1 MILNFAEALKE
12 LGPNAAF
19 RIARE
24 TRPTSDY
31 LLTRYLPE
39 MTKPSY
45 SVESGNMVIRATMAG
60 QSGMDSPYP
69 EGGIIEASKFLAKTS
84 KITNQVTMPE
94 QALRELQEL
103 MYRLE
108 AGNSN
113 DTVDMVEE
121 ALNFLEKL
129 VIQPHWDTMEYLKG
143 QIFTTGK
150 IDWTFNNLKVNV
162 DYEVPSGNFLPNR
175 TGSDAYDGTSSK
187 FWSDMRELQSILDY
201 DVEVYLT
208 HPDTMNLVL
217 DNENNNIEI
226 LEQESYKYGTRYRIA
241 KLVGSSDVRRSSDTR
256 DTISVIT
263 YGAEGE
269 LIDPNNP
276 KQTKQVPF
284 LTVGKIIAIAT
295 DNQEGYVP
303 GEGSTD
309 SPERDRVLGY
319 THIGPTTEGGG
330 QLGRWARLYTPEDYP
345 MQLRGQ
351 GVTNGLPVVEAPKK
365 IAVASTDM
373 P

>member
-94 QALRELQEL
+94 EALRELQEL

-113 DTVDMVEE
+113 NTIDMVEE

-150 IDWTFNNLKVNV
+150 IDWTFNGLRVNV
-162 DYEVPSGNFLPNR
+162 DYEVPSGNFLAKR
-175 TGSDAYDGTSSK
+175 TGTDAYGGTSSK
-187 FWSDMRELQSILDY
+187 FWEDVRLLQSKLNY
-201 DVEVYLT
+201 DVDVYLT
-208 HPDTMNLVL
+208 HPDTMNVIL
-217 DNENNNIEI
+217 DNQ
-226 LEQESYKYGTRYRIA
+226 EQNDIKVLQQEKYKYGHRYTIA
-241 KLVGSSDVRRSSDTR
+241 KLVGSTERESSDNR

-276 KQTKQVPF
+276 KKTKQVPF
-284 LTVGKIIAIAT
+284 LTGGKFIAIST
-295 DNQEGYVP
+295 DNQDGYIP
-303 GEGSTD
+303 GEGSTE
-309 SPERDRVLGY
+309 SLERDRVLGY

-365 IAVASTDM
+365 IAVAETDM